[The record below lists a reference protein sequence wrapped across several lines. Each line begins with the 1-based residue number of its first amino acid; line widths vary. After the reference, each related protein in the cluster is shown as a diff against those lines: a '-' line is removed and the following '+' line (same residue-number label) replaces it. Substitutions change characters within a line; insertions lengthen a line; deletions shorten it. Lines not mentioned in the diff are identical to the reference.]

1 VVQKVFI
8 TSISIDSRKIKKG
21 DLYIA
26 IKGKRFNGNRFVKDA
41 LEKGAI
47 YAIISDSKY
56 QDSKTILVNSGK
68 KALSDIASYLVNK
81 IQPIVIAITGSN
93 GKTTTKELIVSIMK
107 CYLTANQLVFS
118 EGNFNNDIGLPLT
131 LLKLN
136 STHTHAILEMG
147 MNHAGELNQL
157 TKIAAPDLAVI
168 TNIGEAHI
176 ENFESRKDIATAK
189 KEILNDMPSGA
200 IAILPRDDQY
210 FNYLAQGQERLEIIS
225 FGKKANALIY
235 GDEISSGILKVF
247 VPNENFIIS
256 KKLLGKN
263 NTLNI
268 LAAVACCYALN
279 ISKECIQ
286 KGIEIMDPIPGRLE
300 LLLGI
305 ESSTVINDTYN
316 ANPSST
322 EEAINV
328 LTATKGKKLFVF
340 GDMAELGRDSIM
352 FHEEIGK
359 YINKTQINLTLGVGE
374 FSKVT
379 IKQLGK
385 KGMWFQS
392 KTHLIEE
399 LIKLIDSKTTILV
412 KGSRLMGMEQIIS
425 KIIK

>member
-1 VVQKVFI
+1 MSKEFI

-26 IKGKRFNGNRFVKDA
+26 IKGKRFDGNRFVKDA

-93 GKTTTKELIVSIMK
+93 GKTTTKELIVSIMR

-136 STHTHAILEMG
+136 FTHTHAILEMG

-157 TKIAAPDLAVI
+157 TKIASPDLAVI

-225 FGKKANALIY
+225 FGRKANALIY
-235 GDEISSGILKVF
+235 GEEISSGILKIF

-279 ISKECIQ
+279 ISKDCIQ

-305 ESSTVINDTYN
+305 ENSTVINDTYN

-322 EEAINV
+322 DEAINV

-340 GDMAELGRDSIM
+340 GDMAELGRDSVM

-374 FSKVT
+374 FSKET
-379 IKQLGK
+379 IKQLGE

-412 KGSRLMGMEQIIS
+412 KGSRLMEMEQIIS

>member
-1 VVQKVFI
+1 MVSKVFI

>member
-1 VVQKVFI
+1 VVSKVFI